1 MRDDQFSV
9 AIHPMAAADIPD
21 NQVVILPDNLCMS
34 SGNEFLRED
43 QLRVMSSTDSERKM
57 IQSHGPAN
65 IAVLHVKQWSR

>member
-1 MRDDQFSV
+1 
-9 AIHPMAAADIPD
+9 MAAADIPD

-57 IQSHGPAN
+57 IQ
-65 IAVLHVKQWSR
+65 